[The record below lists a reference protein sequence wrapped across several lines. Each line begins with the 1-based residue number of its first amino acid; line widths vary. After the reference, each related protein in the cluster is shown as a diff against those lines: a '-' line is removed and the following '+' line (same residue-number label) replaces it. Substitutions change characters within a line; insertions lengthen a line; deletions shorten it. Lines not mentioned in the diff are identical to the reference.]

1 MAFPLRVLLVEDHAF
16 QRRLGLKMLA
26 DLGVRAPL
34 EAMDGPSALDVLEGD
49 GEPVDLVLVDLDLP
63 GMDGIELIRRIAER
77 RSARAVAVVSAMD
90 AAVQHTIALMARAA
104 GLRMLGCIEKPLTSE
119 RLRELLIASST
130 VEARGDGDG
139 VDLDALGRVA
149 DALGAGEVLPYFQ
162 PQVEMRNGRVVAVE
176 ALARWRLPD
185 GRVLPAAQFIT
196 RVEQQGATAAL
207 FERTLSESARHW
219 RAWQS
224 QGIDLRVSVNLSA
237 ADLADDTAADRIER
251 LVRQSGMPSDRVV
264 LELTESSAITDRV
277 VGLGLLARLRLKGF
291 GLSID
296 DFGTGYSSLAQLTQ
310 LPFTELKID
319 RSFVS
324 GIERMPKNRATVA
337 ASIDLAR
344 RLGLAVVGEGV
355 ERSEEWATLAELGCS
370 MAQGW
375 LISPAVPGEDV
386 PAVIARWAAVQG

>member
-16 QRRLGLKMLA
+16 QRRLGLRMLA
-26 DLGVRAPL
+26 DLGVKAPL
-34 EAMDGPSALDVLEGD
+34 EALDGPSALALLEGD
-49 GEPVDLVLVDLDLP
+49 GEPVDIVLVDLDLP

-77 RSARAVAVVSAMD
+77 RCARAVAVVSAMD
-90 AAVQHTIALMARAA
+90 ASVQHTIALMARAA
-104 GLRMLGCIEKPLTSE
+104 GLRMLGCIEKPMTAD
-119 RLRELLIASST
+119 RLRELLQAFSAI
-130 VEARGDGDG
+130 EAVAAENDSDIQPHERI
-139 VDLDALGRVA
+139 A
-149 DALGAGEVLPYFQ
+149 DAIAAGEVLPYFQ

-176 ALARWRLPD
+176 ALARWRRSG
-185 GRVLPAAQFIT
+185 GRVLTAAQFIG

-219 RAWQS
+219 RTWQS
-224 QGIDLRVSVNLSA
+224 RGIDLRISVNLSA
-237 ADLADDTAADRIER
+237 ADLADAAAADRIEH
-251 LVRQSGMPSDRVV
+251 LVRQYGMPPDRVI

-310 LPFTELKID
+310 LPFTELKVD

-344 RLGLAVVGEGV
+344 RLGLDVVGEGV
-355 ERSEEWATLAELGCS
+355 ERSEEWATLAELGCT

-375 LISPAVPGEDV
+375 LVSPAVPGEDI
-386 PAVIARWAAVQG
+386 PAVIARWASVQG